1 MEIFLL
7 LSLVFAPLA
16 FASVEPWALA
26 ILQISTFSAAI
37 FLLKRPRPFYY
48 ALTNKSLL
56 LSILAVAF
64 LGLFQA
70 ISENPINAPSMLL
83 FTTWRPATLNAVLLW
98 FFYAAVLFS
107 VPQIIK
113 TPGQLKR
120 LMWTVFGMGVF
131 ISLFGM
137 LQKTGE
143 NTMVY
148 GLRLVK
154 GEPFGPYV
162 NRDHAALFLIMSA
175 MAGVGIF
182 FSGFRNL
189 LVHQSRKRFF
199 DLAAIQFLKAVMLCA
214 VVYGVIKTGSRGGLH
229 SLVVAAA
236 VMAFI
241 STSFIKLKV
250 PRFAART
257 FIVLFIAG
265 YGVLLYN
272 NRILLGFDNG
282 TLVNSVTMRFSM
294 YKSGFEMFKDFPF
307 FGSGL
312 GAVEHGFPYYQRQN
326 WGLVRHVHSDWL
338 ELFLQVGLFGGL
350 IYLVGLILALRK
362 FFRIWTK
369 CPSFTVKSL
378 YGGGVGA
385 VLAASLHNLVE
396 FGSQMPANALFFYVL
411 IGALASKPAAES
423 GKFRYDSETE
433 EEDAPLKRSIALPA
447 AAAACLMMFFT
458 IPSVIGWWYNFRA
471 KGIPYEKKVIY
482 RAGALEWDPSP
493 RYAFR
498 LGADYYN
505 QALKNR
511 SEAYDLFDKSLQ
523 TIEPYLRRVPV
534 NSNLT
539 MLKNNL
545 LYQLTSPLS
554 SCPASLPSSRT
565 AVPPSRRL
573 FNRSNP

>member
-1 MEIFLL
+1 M
-7 LSLVFAPLA
+7 
-16 FASVEPWALA
+16 
-26 ILQISTFSAAI
+26 
-37 FLLKRPRPFYY
+37 
-48 ALTNKSLL
+48 
-56 LSILAVAF
+56 AF
-64 LGLFQA
+64 LGLCQA
-70 ISENPINAPSMLL
+70 ISENSINAPSMLI

-98 FFYAAVLFS
+98 FLYAAALFY

-120 LMWTVFGMGVF
+120 LMWAVFGMGVF

-175 MAGVGIF
+175 MAGAGIF

-189 LVHQSRKRFF
+189 FVHQSRKRFF

-241 STSFIKLKV
+241 STSFMKLKV
-250 PRFAART
+250 YRYAARV

-272 NRILLGFDNG
+272 NRMLLGFYNG
-282 TLVNSVTMRFSM
+282 VLVNSVTVRFSM
-294 YKSGFEMFKDFPF
+294 YKSGLEMFKDFPL

-312 GAVEHGFPYYQRQN
+312 GAVEHGFPYYQRQS

-338 ELFLQVGLFGGL
+338 ELFLQIGLVGGF
-350 IYLVGLILALRK
+350 IYLAGLVVALRK

-378 YGGGVGA
+378 YGGGLGA

-411 IGALASKPAAES
+411 IGGLASKPAAES

-433 EEDAPLKRSIALPA
+433 EEDTPLKRYIALPA
-447 AAAACLMMFFT
+447 AAAACVMMFFT
-458 IPSVIGWWYNFRA
+458 IPSVIGWWYNFRS
-471 KGIPYEKKVIY
+471 KGVSYEKKVIY
-482 RAGALEWDPSP
+482 RASALDWEPSP

-511 SEAYDLFDKSLQ
+511 SEAYELFNKSMQ

-534 NSNLT
+534 NSDLT
-539 MLKNNL
+539 LLKNNL
-545 LYQLTSPLS
+545 LYQLAAQPPSRPAVPL
-554 SCPASLPSSRT
+554 PRRP
-565 AVPPSRRL
+565 AVPPSRRP